1 MRRQRLRHH
10 STRTEKSPRPPGTH
24 RRAAQKTG
32 TASCVPPKRVM
43 YTGDAGRSCARSGH
57 GSPGPAQSR
66 WPCEA
71 GSRRTACCACS
82 DVTAVTAMTSAL
94 GLDLF
99 PFPKCPVSA
108 SQGDRARARI
118 DRKSFCGNDFRVMA
132 RFAPCA
138 RRGRLQRVPL
148 RQGAKRGPAPRRNRP
163 TDAGVREPTA
173 ESGKRR
179 TTGRGR
185 RAEDTGPRAE
195 SRGRTTESGEHKG
208 RRAKGA
214 MRRRLPSPALR
225 VRGRGE
231 CMWHVKRHAASMRTA
246 GEPCGMCS
254 AVKREACPRRL
265 LPRPVLCVGVP
276 SGRFLRLRAFPGHLH
291 SGCVRGTP
299 GATAGV
305 PALQTPDD
313 DVGESRRLNPSNPAI
328 PPSCPAKAGLSILT
342 QAVSVLCG
350 FPSDDEEPCSCRSG
364 QRFAGRCL

>member
-1 MRRQRLRHH
+1 
-10 STRTEKSPRPPGTH
+10 
-24 RRAAQKTG
+24 
-32 TASCVPPKRVM
+32 
-43 YTGDAGRSCARSGH
+43 
-57 GSPGPAQSR
+57 
-66 WPCEA
+66 
-71 GSRRTACCACS
+71 
-82 DVTAVTAMTSAL
+82 MTSAL

-185 RAEDTGPRAE
+185 RAEDRGPRAE

-214 MRRRLPSPALR
+214 MRRRLPSPAQR

-305 PALQTPDD
+305 PALRTPDD
-313 DVGESRRLNPSNPAI
+313 DVGEGRRLNASNPAI
-328 PPSCPAKAGLSILT
+328 SPSCLPREGGFEYPLFRDTGGFDFLSKCAVRRTAGLPRFERKLHAVVNSRCPRRQCSASRRGHRERKRRPASGSTRAILRGREI
-342 QAVSVLCG
+342 QAIRRLAVSFSTPSLPRSHPGRTRRGAWWVRGRLCH
-350 FPSDDEEPCSCRSG
+350 S
-364 QRFAGRCL
+364 